1 MPFSDRSTGNFFMRE
16 LNSNQSGGGG
26 EIKERTSGEERDS
39 WVTGI
44 RVTMKG

>member
-1 MPFSDRSTGNFFMRE
+1 MPFSDRSTGNFFMVG
-16 LNSNQSGGGG
+16 LNSNQSEGGG
-26 EIKERTSGEERDS
+26 EIQEKTSGEERGS